1 MMFVG
6 KRFTVTVAVCA
17 LAGLAGC
24 ATTRGNLSSEAD
36 QLEHNANALARDA
49 RDYPADR
56 ANRDYPPSY
65 VSDVH
70 ALADDAHEFR
80 RTADDHSA
88 SDADVKASFERVSH
102 SYHAVRD
109 EVARSDN
116 PEVRDDFKAVTNSYL
131 NIERDM
137 GGYPERPART
147 AYPAER

>member
-6 KRFTVTVAVCA
+6 KIFTATVAACA
-17 LAGLAGC
+17 LAGLASC
-24 ATTRGNLSSEAD
+24 ATPRGNLASEAD

-56 ANRDYPPSY
+56 ADRDYRPTY

-70 ALADDAHEFR
+70 ALADDAHDFR
-80 RTADDHSA
+80 RTAEDHRA
-88 SDADVKASFERVSH
+88 SDADIKASFERVSH

-116 PEVRDDFKAVTNSYL
+116 PEVRDDFKAVTNAYL

-137 GGYPERPART
+137 GGYPARSAS